1 MSAIRRVLREEM
13 GGFLLRLSLAN
24 LLVSGVPRGGGGRIR
39 SWIYRVIGG
48 LAIGRGTVIM
58 GAMKLHGGAGASRRL
73 QIGAYGF
80 INEGV
85 EFDLGGTIKIGEGV
99 SLGMGCLF
107 LTVSHAVGDAG
118 FRAGLREIR
127 PVTIGRGAWLGARVM
142 VLPAVKCTSQARRS
156 TRGCRLQRAESWT
169 WWPIQELPPPA
180 VPRSGAKGTPR

>member
-127 PVTIGRGAWLGARVM
+127 PVTIGRGAWLGARVV
-142 VLPAVKCTSQARRS
+142 VLPGINVGTGAIIGAGAVVTRDVAADILAAGVPARAIR
-156 TRGCRLQRAESWT
+156 
-169 WWPIQELPPPA
+169 ELPA
-180 VPRSGAKGTPR
+180 